1 MDASACRV
9 VYIDDRFNT
18 ERCITRES
26 LFPPTTPQRKVS
38 GDIDGLPPDLQANIH
53 AVLSVFSQG
62 MTNSR
67 YISPTLTL
75 RFLIPALL
83 WYATADL
90 PSLQFLYATL
100 ADRSPSNSRNC
111 TTQSRVTAPP

>member
-18 ERCITRES
+18 ERWLAREN

-38 GDIDGLPPDLQANIH
+38 EDINGLPPDLQANIH

-62 MTNSR
+62 MTNSY
-67 YISPTLTL
+67 YISPLLTL
-75 RFLIPALL
+75 RFLIPVLL
-83 WYATADL
+83 
-90 PSLQFLYATL
+90 
-100 ADRSPSNSRNC
+100 
-111 TTQSRVTAPP
+111 

>member
-18 ERCITRES
+18 ERWLARES
-26 LFPPTTPQRKVS
+26 LFSPTTPQRKLS
-38 GDIDGLPPDLQANIH
+38 EDINGLPPDLQANIH

-62 MTNSR
+62 MTNSY
-67 YISPTLTL
+67 YISPPLPTLTL

-83 WYATADL
+83 WYATG
-90 PSLQFLYATL
+90 
-100 ADRSPSNSRNC
+100 
-111 TTQSRVTAPP
+111 